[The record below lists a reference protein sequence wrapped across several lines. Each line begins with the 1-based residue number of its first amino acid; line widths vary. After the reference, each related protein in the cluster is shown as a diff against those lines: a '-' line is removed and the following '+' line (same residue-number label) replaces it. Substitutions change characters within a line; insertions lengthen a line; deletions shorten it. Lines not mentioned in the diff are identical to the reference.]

1 MALMSLISAIV
12 SALYI
17 DKENANISKDEVPG
31 KQIKLAS
38 HIRKKKNPVGY
49 CIGMYSTLITIADMH
64 IKRTYRYGSTY

>member
-1 MALMSLISAIV
+1 MSLISAIV

-17 DKENANISKDEVPG
+17 DKENANISKGEVPG
-31 KQIKLAS
+31 KQIKLAN

-49 CIGMYSTLITIADMH
+49 CVGMYSTLITITDMR